1 MEMDV
6 KNIKIILVYGRNFQM
21 LTYYKFYFSLVT
33 NLLGSWFSLS
43 LYVFFLLN
51 IIILKKAQLSS

>member
-1 MEMDV
+1 MDV

-33 NLLGSWFSLS
+33 NLLGS
-43 LYVFFLLN
+43 
-51 IIILKKAQLSS
+51 